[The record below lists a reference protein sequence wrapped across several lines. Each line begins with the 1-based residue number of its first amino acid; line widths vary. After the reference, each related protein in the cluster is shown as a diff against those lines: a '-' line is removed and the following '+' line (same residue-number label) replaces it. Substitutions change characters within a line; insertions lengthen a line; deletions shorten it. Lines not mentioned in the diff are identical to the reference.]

1 MANTDSAAGRDGGA
15 VVSAHSPL
23 PWRIEPDVRRDEV
36 MGYNVKSPDGEVIGC
51 EGILAGERGKLDAA
65 LIVRAVNAHD
75 ELVAALRSIEGLHVP
90 DQPLSSACDEHVW
103 VRRHVAKLRG
113 IAAAALAKLE
123 QPA

>member
-1 MANTDSAAGRDGGA
+1 M
-15 VVSAHSPL
+15 SAHSPL
-23 PWRIEPDVRRDEV
+23 PWWVS
-36 MGYNVKSPDGEVIGC
+36 GKGVI
-51 EGILAGERGKLDAA
+51 RSGKDIWVASCYWRNKYANAA